1 MAVSDDDAMPWPR
14 DLDSGLDHC
23 EWCVRLRQAD
33 GLADGPAD
41 APADGLGEL
50 STHVRAVRRND
61 SVAGWRLW
69 AGVWRRRRRG
79 RVMLLSTATAAAVVS
94 GVLAAALG

>member
-1 MAVSDDDAMPWPR
+1 MAVSDDDAMPWPG

-41 APADGLGEL
+41 GLAEL
-50 STHVRAVRRND
+50 SAHVRAVRRND

-79 RVMLLSTATAAAVVS
+79 RVMLLSTATATAVVS